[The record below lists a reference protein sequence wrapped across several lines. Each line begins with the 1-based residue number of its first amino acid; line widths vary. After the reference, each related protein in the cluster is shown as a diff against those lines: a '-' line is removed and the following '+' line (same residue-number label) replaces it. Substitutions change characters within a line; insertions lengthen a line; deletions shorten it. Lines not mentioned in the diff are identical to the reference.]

1 MSIVAVPEILIV
13 QDNTAL
19 AVAHQPAAPTTA
31 VPTNDKRSGAAGSG
45 SGRGR
50 SGAFIA
56 GPERVRRA
64 ADQPSHGSLHRSAV
78 AGPDLV
84 VLLLALV
91 LVMLVVVVVV
101 VQVTAHYY
109 LLIPLYC
116 CRY

>member
-1 MSIVAVPEILIV
+1 MSIVAVSEILIV

-45 SGRGR
+45 SGR